1 MHVAI
6 QRRFLTLNA
15 TNTDTTLADIAGMV
29 VSMMRPLMATSP
41 KPDGPSLRI
50 IVESLMMMTKQIK
63 LKKLSMIGT
72 KIHLRLP
79 IFSSICVIFSSP
91 IWMAQ
96 SAPIDHRSLL
106 HILVTASRKALHH
119 SLTHVLAYA
128 YLVRLHSSLC
138 GNPISACTFQR
149 LLEEARDWFGS

>member
-1 MHVAI
+1 
-6 QRRFLTLNA
+6 
-15 TNTDTTLADIAGMV
+15 
-29 VSMMRPLMATSP
+29 MATSP

-63 LKKLSMIGT
+63 LKKLNMVGQ

-79 IFSSICVIFSSP
+79 IFSSVCVIFSAP
-91 IWMAQ
+91 IGMAQ
-96 SAPIDHRSLL
+96 SALIDHRSLL
-106 HILVTASRKALHH
+106 HILVAASRKALHH

-128 YLVRLHSSLC
+128 YLVRLHSSPC

-149 LLEEARDWFGS
+149 LPEEARDWFGSFCDSRRSAMSSHQALGRKRPVQAVDSTDGCSR